1 MNEAFLVDTNV
12 LSEARKGTR
21 AHAGVTAF
29 FERADDESLHVSVLT
44 IGELHKGVERIR
56 RRDAAAA
63 SALARWLRSIE
74 REFADRIVPI
84 DTEIATAWGALDA
97 AGPLPAI
104 DGLLAA
110 TALARGLTLV
120 TRNVRDVR
128 RTGVKLLDP
137 FAPVRA

>member
-1 MNEAFLVDTNV
+1 VTEAFLVDTNV
-12 LSEARKGTR
+12 LSEARKGVR

-63 SALARWLRSIE
+63 SALTRWLRSIE
-74 REFADRIVPI
+74 REFADRILPI
-84 DTEIATAWGALDA
+84 DAEIATAWGALDA

-137 FAPVRA
+137 FASARS